1 MYEKYQ
7 AEVYAEY
14 LKSKESNIVLANPK
28 PSGLRD
34 ESLMF
39 YKSEREGGE
48 VLRYFTEDFTRKDE
62 EIGKLDIDKFKAV
75 QNFLTGKTNEP
86 TIRVVELVAWLVDFK
101 PRPFE
106 TWRNNEL
113 ERLNGETSKEN
124 KDVDAREEIEATP
137 STKDIV
143 KVPAASQNPPL
154 KPIDEPQRGIKKLNF
169 LQRTGI
175 VATLG
180 LIMGVAYWKGVPP
193 DGCMYWTGT
202 EYKAVDC
209 DAQIPNTQ
217 ILALNQ
223 HKLDYFKKITLPDT
237 MTFNSLTRV
246 WYSKI
251 NNKVEFFTS
260 KGKHPV
266 ITEKVLKPVTIH
278 ILGKY
283 GNNKIL
289 SLTNANQIDTTEKD

>member
-1 MYEKYQ
+1 MFEKYQ

-14 LKSKESNIVLANPK
+14 LKLKGTSIVLANPT
-28 PSGLRD
+28 PSSLRD
-34 ESLMF
+34 EALTF
-39 YKSEREGGE
+39 KKNGREGAELLRFFSGNGE
-48 VLRYFTEDFTRKDE
+48 QN
-62 EIGKLDIDKFKAV
+62 GKLDIDKFRPV
-75 QNFLTGKTNEP
+75 QNFLIGKTNEP
-86 TIRVVELVAWLVDFK
+86 TIRVVEFVAWFINFQ

-106 TWRNNEL
+106 NWRNTERSGLDDVKVNE
-113 ERLNGETSKEN
+113 EGDGTADNTK
-124 KDVDAREEIEATP
+124 EIEVP
-137 STKDIV
+137 SFIGSLGERAVTQENI
-143 KVPAASQNPPL
+143 PTRLIS
-154 KPIDEPQRGIKKLNF
+154 EPENRIKKLNF

-180 LIMGVAYWKGVPP
+180 LVMGVGYWKGIPP

-223 HKLDYFKKITLPDT
+223 HKLDHFKKITLPDT

-260 KGKHPV
+260 KGEHPV

-289 SLTNANQIDTTEKD
+289 SLTNTNQVDTTEKD